1 MDFFLHS
8 SKAFHSKKLLKL
20 QQDYGLG
27 GIGFYWQAVELI
39 ISHNYRV
46 PISFFMVVRYSP
58 IREDDV
64 EPIIR
69 NYGLFDVDENNMV
82 TLYSDKENG
91 IGEESINLLKK
102 LTLACGYAEAG
113 AEARAEAGA
122 EARVEAGAEARTHPG
137 PCEIDINK
145 ITLKKTRARDKF
157 DRFMQFRCPHLLE
170 MEEPLT
176 LEDFY
181 ELKLDYTWIQ
191 IQEVLLA
198 MENEIGLSSKRRSCY
213 LTALSWLKQRFGL
226 PQGGLRQKGIVKV
239 RDLDE
244 YGNPIYNQLNNNNGK
259 QDSNSAVC
267 AADAEQQGDGGGC
280 AERPDE

>member
-46 PISFFMVVRYSP
+46 PISFFMVIRYRP

-69 NYGLFDVDENNMV
+69 NYGLFDVDEDNMV

-91 IGEESINLLKK
+91 IGEETINLLKK
-102 LTLACGYAEAG
+102 LTLACGCA
-113 AEARAEAGA
+113 
-122 EARVEAGAEARTHPG
+122 EAGAEARTHPG

-145 ITLKKTRARDKF
+145 ITLKKTCARDKF

-226 PQGGLRQKGIVKV
+226 PQGGLRQKGIVNV
-239 RDLDE
+239 RELDE